1 MNGLIINV
9 YTDGHGTDTTNGG
22 ISERFDLLTLIGP
35 GISGPFAPTYERPAV
50 TIRRRIIGGDEYL
63 SLVPCDAQAQPL
75 PGWYMF
81 GGNYAK
87 CSDSRFPF
95 SYPLPIHDRLEGTD
109 LDRARIAAREVPEGY
124 ELEPVKTGAQLF
136 VGYFGRMAG
145 DSKEMGTGEW
155 KQRFD
160 ISSAGHKIAAMLKE
174 NPELYIKSVEIVD
187 RYELRPV
194 EVSNV

>member
-1 MNGLIINV
+1 MNGLIIEV
-9 YTDGHGTDTTNGG
+9 YRDAHGYDTTNNG
-22 ISERFDLLTLIGP
+22 ISSKYDSLTLIGP
-35 GISGPFAPTYERPAV
+35 GISGPFAPTPERPAV
-50 TIRRRIIGGDEYL
+50 RMVVKNFAGDEYR
-63 SLVPCDAQAQPL
+63 SLVPCDDDGNLL

-136 VGYFGRMAG
+136 VGFFGRMAG